1 MIQITRRHVLKSGAA
16 AGAVTG
22 LGGTFGASLA
32 LAQNQGDIVIGSS
45 LPVTGVFANTG
56 VEFAAAM
63 ADYCNWRNENGGI
76 SGRKLRFVWEDS
88 AYKTDQSVAVFRKI
102 SASDNPPFYYGDS
115 TGWSK
120 AVAAEVSSRGTM
132 LTSAPSFSSD
142 LADPEKVPYYFMSGP
157 TYAAMLEVLLRYIKS
172 NQKGSTAPSVAL
184 IYSDTEFGRDPIA
197 AAKAKAQALGL
208 PLAAEI
214 MTKPGGVDVS
224 AEVIKLRR
232 AKPDYV
238 IFHGYVLAPI
248 PEFMRQIREA
258 GLDPTFM
265 GTIWTMDKLI
275 IDQMKDAAD
284 GFTGVM
290 PYRYYYD
297 TDGAPAMKTIQAVSR
312 KAKPDSAYRT
322 VYYVHAWLTMM
333 IYEEIAKRL
342 IAAGKPF
349 DGPNMK
355 AALEGIE
362 NWDTGGIIGLP
373 VSLKTHSIPI
383 GRVYRANGKTNLL
396 DPVSDWIKIG

>member
-1 MIQITRRHVLKSGAA
+1 MPASNSPPPWRIIATGATKT
-16 AGAVTG
+16 AG
-22 LGGTFGASLA
+22 S
-32 LAQNQGDIVIGSS
+32 
-45 LPVTGVFANTG
+45 
-56 VEFAAAM
+56 
-63 ADYCNWRNENGGI
+63 R
-76 SGRKLRFVWEDS
+76 GRKLRFVWKDFG
-88 AYKTDQSVAVFRKI
+88 YKTDQSVAVFRKI
-102 SASDNPPFYYGDS
+102 SASDNPPFYYGDFDRLVES
-115 TGWSK
+115 GRGRCVGPGHH
-120 AVAAEVSSRGTM
+120 AHLGPVVQLRPRRPGEGPLLLHVRADLHRHARGT
-132 LTSAPSFSSD
+132 APVYQDQPEGFDGSVRGPD
-142 LADPEKVPYYFMSGP
+142 LQ
-157 TYAAMLEVLLRYIKS
+157 RYRVR
-172 NQKGSTAPSVAL
+172 NA
-184 IYSDTEFGRDPIA
+184 DPIA
-197 AAKAKAQALGL
+197 AAKAKAQELGL

-214 MTKPGGVDVS
+214 ITKPGGVDVS

-297 TDGAPAMKTIQAVSR
+297 TDGAPAMKTIQAVNR
-312 KAKPDSAYRT
+312 KATPDSTYRT
-322 VYYVHAWLTMM
+322 VFYVHSWLTMM

-373 VSLKTHSIPI
+373 VCSRMTRSRSDASIARTARPSSSI
-383 GRVYRANGKTNLL
+383 RFRNG
-396 DPVSDWIKIG
+396 